1 MNDKEALNI
10 KSLFAKLWRA
20 RKLYY
25 KVLPIV
31 LVIAAL
37 WIFVQPR
44 YYKCTIQLA
53 PETASESAMGGLSSI
68 ASSFGFNLGG
78 INSVDAIYP
87 MIYPNVVSSSD
98 FLVDLFN
105 IEIKTQDG
113 DIKTTY
119 YKYLKEHQ
127 KISIWSVPFIAMRKV
142 IKNILPANNVHNLN
156 KKDGEFDSFWLSTD
170 ENAILGKVSENVKC
184 EVDQEFQIVSITV
197 TDQDRLVCATI
208 ADSVMA
214 RLQKYITEYRTSKY
228 KNDLTYY
235 TKLTEE
241 ARLQYDKACEDYSK
255 YADSHLNVSMKRA
268 STDIMKLEN
277 RMQQAYTTYNAFL
290 MQMQT
295 ASAKVQEKTPAFTI
309 IQGAS
314 VPEKPAGPKRML
326 FCLGMMV
333 LAVIGVSGY
342 LLRKDI
348 FS

>member
-1 MNDKEALNI
+1 MSDKEALDI
-10 KSLFAKLWRA
+10 KLLIAKLWQS
-20 RKLYY
+20 KSLYI
-25 KVLPIV
+25 KTLPVI
-31 LVIAAL
+31 LVVAAL

-53 PETASESAMGGLSSI
+53 PETANESAMGGLSSI
-68 ASSFGFNLGG
+68 ASSFGVNLGA

-98 FLVDLFN
+98 FLVNLFN
-105 IEIKTQDG
+105 IEIETIDG
-113 DIKTTY
+113 EVKTTY

-127 KISIWSVPFIAMRKV
+127 KVSIWSVPFIAIRKA
-142 IKNILPANNVHNLN
+142 IKNILPSNNVQNPN
-156 KKDGEFDSFWLSTD
+156 KKEGVFDAFWLSTD
-170 ENAILGKVSENVKC
+170 DNVILGKISENVKC

-208 ADSVMA
+208 ADSVMV

-255 YADSHLNVSMKRA
+255 YADSHLNVAMKRA
-268 STDIMKLEN
+268 STNIMKLEN

-333 LAVIGVSGY
+333 LTVIVISVY
-342 LLRKDI
+342 ILRKDI